1 MQPLQGCTW
10 SRGSGPDRTVL
21 AWLLQQVGHWA
32 GARTQR
38 AGSGLV
44 PFSHSPQPRDPCVLC
59 VPLMCAGGGCFFHVC
74 QTSSRAR
81 EGETLL
87 KHTFHPGAVDRPVN
101 SFPRPLSKELAE
113 SLTTAGLA
121 PGLCSGFCES
131 SQLMPNSQLSSSF
144 NTFVCGL
151 KEDGAVTSVPETY
164 WVLNQHY
171 CKAVLE

>member
-1 MQPLQGCTW
+1 MCTLRPSDVCRRWLFFSRLSDKQQGQ
-10 SRGSGPDRTVL
+10 GG
-21 AWLLQQVGHWA
+21 
-32 GARTQR
+32 
-38 AGSGLV
+38 
-44 PFSHSPQPRDPCVLC
+44 RDT
-59 VPLMCAGGGCFFHVC
+59 A
-74 QTSSRAR
+74 
-81 EGETLL
+81 ET
-87 KHTFHPGAVDRPVN
+87 HYFHPGAVDRPVN

-113 SLTTAGLA
+113 SLTIAGLA